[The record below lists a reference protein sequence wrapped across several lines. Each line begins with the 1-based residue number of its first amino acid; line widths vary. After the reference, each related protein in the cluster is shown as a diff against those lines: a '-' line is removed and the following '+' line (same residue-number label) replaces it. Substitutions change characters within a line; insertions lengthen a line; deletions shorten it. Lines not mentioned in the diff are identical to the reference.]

1 MHESAL
7 AVGRVTWKGE
17 NVLKA
22 RYPVAIA
29 FLAGVTLATAA
40 IHALHAETKPPAYVV
55 TEADVMD
62 DALYRAY
69 VPRAIKAL
77 VDAGGKYI
85 VRDGN
90 SVSLFGV
97 PPNRVAI
104 IRFDSLEKAEAA
116 FNSPAYKEARKS
128 GDEAA
133 NFRIYAIE
141 GVAP

>member
-1 MHESAL
+1 MIRA
-7 AVGRVTWKGE
+7 RVTWKE
-17 NVLKA
+17 ETALKM
-22 RYPVAIA
+22 RYPTAIA
-29 FLAGVTLATAA
+29 FLAGIALTAA
-40 IHALHAETKPPAYVV
+40 VTQVLHAETKPPAYVV

-69 VPRAIKAL
+69 VPRAVKAL
-77 VDAGGKYI
+77 VDAGGTYV

-104 IRFDSLEKAEAA
+104 IRFDSLEKAEEA
-116 FNSPAYKEARKS
+116 FNSPAFKEAKKA

-133 NFRIYAIE
+133 DFRVYAIE